1 MELIEKPCLKAVH
14 YLNSITYSEFK
25 NDCITESTNS
35 GSKKPTDKDM
45 KTWFSILQQFC
56 KTNIKTKGTTKRI
69 YSYSL
74 NTKDAEKGGRLFSG
88 GSMQGIWSVYRGLL
102 MRDRGTDIDEVNC
115 HPVILRYICRL
126 HGINCAELEYYI
138 NNRDEC
144 LDNFKGKNINRI
156 QAKTMYLIAT
166 NNDKFIR
173 NSAIKT
179 EHYKKYE
186 KEMKEIQKKLIEIEE
201 YKGLFD
207 DIEES
212 KKQKNY
218 NGCAINKILC
228 YYENKILQHAIHVI
242 NEKGIE
248 IAILMFDGLMVYGDF
263 YEDEELLK
271 SITDYVEEAMPT
283 LNMKWAYK
291 EHDITLQIPDDFD
304 ENNYDNKKEEERCD
318 VAFNRLYPEFEKTHA
333 KIQNRSCYIKETNDE
348 VIVFSKTMLINAYDH
363 MECGVNF
370 LGLKESF
377 INKWI
382 YKNDK
387 IKIYDDMGIYPDKAL
402 CPANMFNLW
411 RPFAIDLFEGDY
423 IENKEGADKLL
434 NLIKILCNHQ
444 ENVYNYIL
452 LWIAH
457 MLQYPAKK
465 STVPT
470 FISKQGAGKGTFL
483 KILSRLIGEKRVFET
498 TSPSRDC
505 WGDFNGIMAGAF
517 LVNLNELSRK
527 ETLESE
533 GKIKGL
539 ITDPTL
545 IINNKGVNQY
555 RIQSYHRFINTTNQ
569 EQPVATSDDDRRNMI
584 VRCSDEL
591 LNNSAYFIEINALI
605 NNDDVIRTIGNFF
618 KTMEVK
624 QNFNEYP
631 IPHTIYQDELKEATK
646 PYHELWLRDYVMEN
660 NKIDE
665 IKLYPKEVFSLYSA
679 WCFDNGLNTEGINSI
694 KLGLKINNLFNP
706 AVRKEYITTDDN
718 GKRGKTFFIKK
729 IIKFYDL
736 K

>member
-1 MELIEKPCLKAVH
+1 MELIERPCMRAVH
-14 YLNSITYSEFK
+14 YLNSFTYGDFR
-25 NDCITESTNS
+25 NDCITESLNS

-56 KTNIKTKGTTKRI
+56 KTNIKTHGVTKRI

-74 NTKDAEKGGRLFSG
+74 NTKDSENGGRLFSG

-102 MRDRGTDIDEVNC
+102 MRDRGTDIDQGNC
-115 HPVILRYICRL
+115 HPVILRYICRK
-126 HGINCAELEYYI
+126 HGISCAELEYYI

-144 LDNFKGKNINRI
+144 LNNFSVKNINRN
-156 QAKTMYLIAT
+156 QAKTMYLVAT

-179 EHYKKYE
+179 DHYKKYE
-186 KEMKEIQKKLIEIEE
+186 KEMKDIQKKLIEIEE
-201 YKGLFD
+201 YKALFD
-207 DIEES
+207 DIEEY

-228 YYENKILQHAIHVI
+228 FYENKILQHAIHVI
-242 NEKGIE
+242 NQKGIE

-263 YEDEELLK
+263 YDDEELLNN
-271 SITDYVEEAMPT
+271 ITNYVEEMMPN

-291 EHDITLQIPDDFD
+291 EHDETLQIPDDFD
-304 ENNYDNKKEEERCD
+304 EKEYENKNEENAN
-318 VAFNRLYPEFEKTHA
+318 VAFARLYPEFEKTHA
-333 KIQNRSCYIKETNDE
+333 KIKNRACYVKETDDE
-348 VIVFSKTMLINAYDH
+348 VIVFSKTMITNAYEH
-363 MECGVNF
+363 LECGVNKA
-370 LGLKESF
+370 GIKESF

-387 IKIYDDMGIYPDKAL
+387 IRIYDDMGIYPDTAL
-402 CPANMFNLW
+402 CPENMFNLW
-411 RPFAIDLFEGDY
+411 RPFAVDLFEGEFT
-423 IENKEGADKLL
+423 ENKEGMEKLL
-434 NLIKILCNHQ
+434 HLIKVLCNHQ
-444 ENVYNYIL
+444 EEVYKYIL

-498 TSPSRDC
+498 TKPSRDC
-505 WGDFNGIMAGAF
+505 WGDFNGIMANSF

-533 GKIKGL
+533 GVIKGL

-545 IINNKGVNQY
+545 VINSKGVNQY
-555 RIQSYHRFINTTNQ
+555 KIHSYHRFINTTNQ
-569 EQPVATSDDDRRNMI
+569 EQPVATSEDDRRNLI

-591 LNNSAYFIEINALI
+591 LNNSAYFIEINRLI
-605 NNDDVIRTIGNFF
+605 NDDNVIRTIGQFF
-618 KTMEVK
+618 KTLKVK
-624 QNFNEYP
+624 ENFNEYP
-631 IPHTIYQDELKEATK
+631 IPHTIYQDELKEVSR
-646 PYHELWLRDYVMEN
+646 PYHELWLRDYAMEN
-660 NKIDE
+660 RDIE
-665 IKLYPKEVFSLYSA
+665 EVKLYPKEVFSSYSA
-679 WCFDNGLNTEGINSI
+679 WCFDNGLNTEGMNSI
-694 KLGLKINNLFNP
+694 KLGLKLNNLFNP
-706 AVRKEYITTDDN
+706 AVRKEYIMTDPN
-718 GKRGKTFFIKK
+718 GKHRKTLFIKK
-729 IIKFYDL
+729 IVKFF
-736 K
+736 KIE